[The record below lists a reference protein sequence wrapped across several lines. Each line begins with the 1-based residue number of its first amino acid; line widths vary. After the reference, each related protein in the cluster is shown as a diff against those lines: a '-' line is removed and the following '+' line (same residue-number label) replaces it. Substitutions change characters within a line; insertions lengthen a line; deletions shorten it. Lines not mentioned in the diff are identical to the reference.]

1 MGLIHIA
8 GEGGVPPGLAVV
20 GAEPV
25 RRVGQ
30 HRRAGRARQGQK
42 QQNNQRR
49 PQRHAPDGML
59 LLLCIVQG
67 ILHAMLEAL
76 RHVAVDL
83 ALQLTLLHFSCTSS
97 NKSERRMA
105 SLPRESRDLTVPAG
119 KCSMPAISLTE

>member
-8 GEGGVPPGLAVV
+8 GEGRVLPGLAVE

-25 RRVGQ
+25 RRAGQ
-30 HRRAGRARQGQK
+30 HRCAGRACQGQK
-42 QQNNQRR
+42 YQHNQRR
-49 PQRHAPDGML
+49 PQRQAPDGTL

-76 RHVAVDL
+76 RNIAVDL
-83 ALQLTLLHFSCTSS
+83 ALQLALLHFSCTSS

-105 SLPRESRDLTVPAG
+105 SLPRESRDLTVPSG